1 MVAFSNPITGGQ
13 GALVRPAIKS
23 PNFLTGV
30 SGWSIKKDGSAEF
43 NNVVIRGTTGNAVE
57 IGPSTGSQVIIRTS
71 GGAGVIEFPTHSP
84 SEATTGRI
92 ISSRINPGAANE
104 NIVLQFRG
112 PAVDGATDFVTLGL
126 FSQNDDGTSEASMTL
141 QHSVSGTLLFANEER
156 LSFSPTTTTAG
167 SRYFRI
173 NAPSGASASAELIEA
188 QVNGSD
194 RFNVRT
200 TGSTTIT
207 QVGNDA
213 AVPLQ
218 IVAESTQTGDLLAIQ
233 TGINPILNL
242 SATGDL
248 TTDGT
253 ITASPSSTTS
263 VGLLAD
269 LPAATTASLLSLR
282 KNGTSQFTVDDTGVL
297 TTYGNNTFQSWTP
310 AFGGTGG
317 ATFSVITG
325 LYERVGKIIFINL
338 YAIVNGAGAGASPVT
353 VDLPVNPSR
362 SQRQSLLAYMDGLTG
377 GSGTGTLTSLTS
389 GSGVTFDRL
398 RSGTNAV
405 ITGAN
410 LQVGATFSIS
420 GWYREA

>member
-1 MVAFSNPITGGQ
+1 MAFTNSIVGGQ
-13 GALVRPAIKS
+13 GTLVRPAIKS

-30 SGWSIKKDGSAEF
+30 SGWSINKDGSAEF

-57 IGPSTGSQVIIRTS
+57 IGPSNGSQVIIRTS

-92 ISSRINPGAANE
+92 ISARINPGAANE

-141 QHSVSGTLLFANEER
+141 QHSVSGTLMFANEER

-167 SRYFRI
+167 SRYFKV
-173 NAPSGASASAELIEA
+173 NAPSGASGSAELM
-188 QVNGSD
+188 QLQTNGSD

-200 TGSTTIT
+200 TGSLTIN

-213 AVPLQ
+213 AVPIQ
-218 IVAESTQTGDLLAIQ
+218 VITEGTQTGDLLALQ
-233 TGINPILNL
+233 KGATPILNV
-242 SATGDL
+242 SAAGAL
-248 TTDGT
+248 TTDST
-253 ITASPSSTTS
+253 ITSSPSAN
-263 VGLLAD
+263 GDIGFLAD
-269 LPAATTASLLSLR
+269 LPAATTASLMSLR
-282 KNGTSQFTVDDTGVL
+282 KNGDSQFTVDSDGNL
-297 TTYGNNTFQSWTP
+297 ATYGNNSFDSWTP
-310 AFGGTGG
+310 TFGGTGG
-317 ATFSVITG
+317 ATFSVNTG
-325 LYERVGKIIFINL
+325 LWQRLGKIIFINL
-338 YAIVNGAGAGASPVT
+338 YAVVNGAGSGASPVT
-353 VDLPVNPSR
+353 ITGPVNPSR

-377 GSGTGTLTSLTS
+377 GSGSGTLTALTS
-389 GSGVTFDRL
+389 GGADAVFDRL